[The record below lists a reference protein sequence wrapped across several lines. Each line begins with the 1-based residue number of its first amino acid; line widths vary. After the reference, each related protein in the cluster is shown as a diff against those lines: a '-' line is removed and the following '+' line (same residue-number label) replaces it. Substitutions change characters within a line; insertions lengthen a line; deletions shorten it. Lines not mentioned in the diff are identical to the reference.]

1 MSRGGMLRDAGRSLV
16 RTLLR
21 GVGRTASQVQEARP
35 LPVDVLEGEEE
46 YLVVFDAPG
55 AEGADVQVRYV
66 EGEVRVRVDRFRPL
80 REEFE
85 MVVPGR
91 GLTLEGRAE
100 LPPDAEVDADAATAT
115 LTPTGSLRVRLPK
128 AESDG
133 D

>member
-1 MSRGGMLRDAGRSLV
+1 MSRGGMLGDVGRSIV
-16 RTLLR
+16 RTVLR
-21 GVGRTASQVQEARP
+21 GVGRTASQVQEAKP
-35 LPVDVLEGEEE
+35 LPVDVMEGEEE

-66 EGEVRVRVDRFRPL
+66 NGEVRVRVDRFRPL
-80 REEFE
+80 REDFE

-100 LPPDAEVDADAATAT
+100 LPPEAVVDADAASAT

-128 AESDG
+128 GETDEE
-133 D
+133 

>member
-1 MSRGGMLRDAGRSLV
+1 MSRGGMLGDVGRSIV
-16 RTLLR
+16 RTVLR
-21 GVGRTASQVQEARP
+21 GVGRTASQVQEAKP
-35 LPVDVLEGEEE
+35 LPVDVMEGEEE

-66 EGEVRVRVDRFRPL
+66 DGEVRVRVDRFRPL
-80 REEFE
+80 REDFE

-100 LPPDAEVDADAATAT
+100 LPPEAVVDADAASAT

-128 AESDG
+128 GETDEE
-133 D
+133 